1 MSKGKFG
8 WGFAIGVLAG
18 LAAKY
23 LYDNQEAVAEV
34 VGEKA
39 GCVREEFN
47 DFVDYASK
55 KVSQINKN
63 VSETA
68 SKYTDAA
75 KDQLQEFKEAFK
87 AGINEEDESEDE

>member
-18 LAAKY
+18 VAAKY
-23 LYDNQEAVAEV
+23 LYDNQETVAEAV
-34 VGEKA
+34 DKKVSCA
-39 GCVREEFN
+39 REEIN
-47 DFVDYASK
+47 DFVDFASN

-63 VSETA
+63 VSSNA
-68 SKYTDAA
+68 SKYADMA

-87 AGINEEDESEDE
+87 GDKFEEDASEE